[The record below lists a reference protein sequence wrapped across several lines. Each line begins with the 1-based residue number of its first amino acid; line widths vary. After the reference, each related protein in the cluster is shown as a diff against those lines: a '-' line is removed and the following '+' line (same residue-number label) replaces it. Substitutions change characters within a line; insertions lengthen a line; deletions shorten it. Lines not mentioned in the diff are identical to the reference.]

1 MSTAALFAFIFAGA
15 AAAAPPP
22 LLPLLEEGELAVF
35 VAAVSAVPV
44 PATAL
49 FVLEEAV
56 VIEGAGGGF
65 ALGAFSP
72 SLAEFLPPLL

>member
-22 LLPLLEEGELAVF
+22 LLPLLEEGELAGF
-35 VAAVSAVPV
+35 VAAVPAV

-65 ALGAFSP
+65 ALGTFSP
-72 SLAEFLPPLL
+72 SLAEFFPPLL

>member
-1 MSTAALFAFIFAGA
+1 MSTAALFAFIFVGA

-22 LLPLLEEGELAVF
+22 LPLLEEGELAVF
-35 VAAVSAVPV
+35 VAAVSAVPAV

-65 ALGAFSP
+65 ALGTFSP
-72 SLAEFLPPLL
+72 SLAEFFPPLL

>member
-22 LLPLLEEGELAVF
+22 LLPLLEEGELAV
-35 VAAVSAVPV
+35 
-44 PATAL
+44 L
-49 FVLEEAV
+49 AV

-65 ALGAFSP
+65 ALGTFSP
-72 SLAEFLPPLL
+72 SLAEFFPPLL